1 MVRTFCYSYM
11 HTVRLSNILDLV
23 SIQLTTSR
31 ALSEEY
37 KDAGINVYASSDS
50 TYVYEDKF
58 KAVAYNQSDRMRP
71 TLILLG
77 TRLGIDRIT
86 PVYRKGLEYLLKLP
100 QSLGIAGYVF
110 PPPKRRDPSTNLPQ
124 WSTIVIA
131 LLHRRPEFVLLLPRS
146 SSYPSRASVQ
156 RRFRIHPRRSR

>member
-1 MVRTFCYSYM
+1 M
-11 HTVRLSNILDLV
+11 
-23 SIQLTTSR
+23 SR

-37 KDAGINVYASSDS
+37 KDAGINVYVSSDN

-86 PVYRKGLEYLLKLP
+86 PVYRKGLEDLLKLP
-100 QSLGIAGYVF
+100 QSLGIAGFVF
-110 PPPKRRDPSTNLPQ
+110 HLQT
-124 WSTIVIA
+124 T
-131 LLHRRPEFVLLLPRS
+131 RS
-146 SSYPSRASVQ
+146 
-156 RRFRIHPRRSR
+156 IN